1 MITRRRFASIAAA
14 SAVAPTL
21 VARAAFAQAW
31 PTRFVRFIVPFP
43 AGVAPDVGCRV
54 LTARLSEMWGQQVIV
69 ENKPGAGGNVGT
81 ETVARAA
88 PDGYTVL
95 MAAFPHAVNVS
106 LYRSIGYDPVGDFQ
120 PVTLLSY
127 QPCVM
132 IVPNASPV
140 KSVADFISYAKA
152 NRGKISYASAGH
164 GTSPHLCGELFKRM
178 TGIEMTHVPY
188 RTGAQQDLIAGHVD
202 VMFTVASFELLR
214 AGHARGLAVT
224 TAQRVQAAPELPTL
238 AESGLPG
245 FDVAPW
251 WGLFLP
257 AKTAPAVVARLHSD
271 ATAVLAEPAIQKRMQ
286 DLGSTTV
293 GSTPEELGRHLQ
305 GEIAKWGPVIRD
317 ANIRLDG

>member
-1 MITRRRFASIAAA
+1 MITRRRFAVIAAA
-14 SAVAPTL
+14 SILAPTL
-21 VARAAFAQAW
+21 VDRAASGPSW

-54 LTARLSEMWGQQVIV
+54 LTARLSEIWGQQAVV
-69 ENKPGAGGNVGT
+69 ENKPGAGGNIGT
-81 ETVARAA
+81 EAVARSA

-95 MAAFPHAVNVS
+95 MAAFTHAVNVS
-106 LYRSIGYDPVGDFQ
+106 LYRSIGYDPIADFQ

-140 KSVADFISYAKA
+140 QSVTDFINYAKT
-152 NRGKISYASAGH
+152 NRGKTTYASSGH

-188 RTGAQQDLIAGHVD
+188 RTGAQQDLVAGHVD
-202 VMFTVASFELLR
+202 VMFAVAPFDLLR

-224 TAQRVQAAPELPTL
+224 TAKRVPAAPELPTL
-238 AESGLPG
+238 AESGLAG

-257 AKTAPAVVARLHSD
+257 AKTAPEVVARLHAD
-271 ATAVLAEPAIQKRMQ
+271 TIAVLAEPAIQKKMQ
-286 DLGSTTV
+286 DFGSIPV
-293 GSTPEELGRHLQ
+293 GSTPEELAKYLRA
-305 GEIAKWGPVIRD
+305 EIAKWGPVIRD

>member
-1 MITRRRFASIAAA
+1 MITRRRFASIASA
-14 SAVAPTL
+14 SAVAPAL
-21 VARAAFAQAW
+21 IARAAFAQAW
-31 PTRFVRFIVPFP
+31 PTHFVRFIVPFP
-43 AGVAPDVGCRV
+43 AGVAPDIGCRV
-54 LTARLSEMWGQQVIV
+54 LTARLSEMWAQQVIV
-69 ENKPGAGGNVGT
+69 ENKPGAGGNLGT
-81 ETVARAA
+81 EMVARAA

-106 LYRSIGYDPVGDFQ
+106 LYRSIGYDPVADFQ

-140 KSVADFISYAKA
+140 MSVADFISYAKA

-188 RTGAQQDLIAGHVD
+188 RTGAQQDLVAGHVD

-224 TAQRVQAAPELPTL
+224 TAQRVATAPELPTL
-238 AESGLPG
+238 AESGLAG

-271 ATAVLAEPAIQKRMQ
+271 ATAILAEPAIQKRMQ
-286 DLGSTTV
+286 DLGSTTI
-293 GSTPEELGRHLQ
+293 GSTPEELARHLQ
-305 GEIAKWGPVIRD
+305 AEIAKWGPVIRD

>member
-1 MITRRRFASIAAA
+1 
-14 SAVAPTL
+14 
-21 VARAAFAQAW
+21 
-31 PTRFVRFIVPFP
+31 
-43 AGVAPDVGCRV
+43 
-54 LTARLSEMWGQQVIV
+54 
-69 ENKPGAGGNVGT
+69 
-81 ETVARAA
+81 
-88 PDGYTVL
+88 

-106 LYRSIGYDPVGDFQ
+106 LYRSIGYDPVADFQ
-120 PVTLLSY
+120 PVSLLSY

-140 KSVADFISYAKA
+140 QSVADFISYAKA

-188 RTGAQQDLIAGHVD
+188 RTGAQQDLVAGHVD

-224 TAQRVQAAPELPTL
+224 TAQRVPAAPELPTL

-245 FDVAPW
+245 FNVAPW

-271 ATAVLAEPAIQKRMQ
+271 ATAVLAEPAIQKWMQ

-293 GSTPEELGRHLQ
+293 GSTPEELARHLQ
-305 GEIAKWGPVIRD
+305 AEIAKWGPVIRD